1 MVRVR
6 RPAAA
11 AARVAGGLAS
21 PRRAAPGGCRRFPGR
36 GKGGALAPLACD
48 AEGALDLAGGSV
60 ASMTTRRGDALPRP
74 PSPSG
79 VAPPSLRRA
88 GVWGSAP
95 AGAGGA
101 RRNRP
106 VAALPPPLRGLPG
119 LPGALA
125 GSPAA
130 RVWGGRVHLAGVEG
144 LLVLGRRAPADPPGQ
159 TPPVGTAD

>member
-1 MVRVR
+1 MT
-6 RPAAA
+6 
-11 AARVAGGLAS
+11 
-21 PRRAAPGGCRRFPGR
+21 PGG
-36 GKGGALAPLACD
+36 
-48 AEGALDLAGGSV
+48 
-60 ASMTTRRGDALPRP
+60 GDALPRP

-106 VAALPPPLRGLPG
+106 VAALPPPLRGLLR

-125 GSPAA
+125 GSLAA
-130 RVWGGRVHLAGVEG
+130 RRAGGRGQPAGVEG
-144 LLVLGRRAPADPPGQ
+144 LLVLGRRAPAERTRQP
-159 TPPVGTAD
+159 PPVE